1 MVGRQAGSRRAVG
14 RRSRRGSGV
23 SQILSGR
30 CRGGVVWP
38 CGGGGGGVAVQLI
51 RFKKRRE
58 TKKLGLSSL
67 DFFIKINK

>member
-38 CGGGGGGVAVQLI
+38 CGGGGG
-51 RFKKRRE
+51 
-58 TKKLGLSSL
+58 
-67 DFFIKINK
+67 